1 MGRLVRFLLVLNM
14 WFGFNYGVLFNLYQ
28 ALPTNDR
35 LLFMFVYIVLITLP
49 PCIFY
54 AYITFIYEKN
64 YVHYYELKKFTQ
76 KKLRTNTMLIEALMT
91 GAGLIYRDG
100 GYKSPEFNSKLLLL
114 QKQIGLTDT
123 QIEQLK
129 KTFLNGQSTNF
140 PIKSFIHHL
149 SLIRKLYGPH
159 FSSWMFLALI
169 KMLEVS
175 GQHITYQQS
184 LLKTIERIRGGLNLK
199 QDIYYRLE
207 NNFLLFDSEQKSN
220 FTNYSKYTYFYS
232 FSETD
237 GLQQKLKLAYEILGL
252 PINTS
257 SEEVHRQYR
266 KLVFKYHPDRL
277 SQAQQQNPEIL
288 KETKEKLEKIYS
300 AYQTIC
306 KYNNKKSA
314 ERAQPI

>member
-1 MGRLVRFLLVLNM
+1 MGR
-14 WFGFNYGVLFNLYQ
+14 
-28 ALPTNDR
+28 
-35 LLFMFVYIVLITLP
+35 
-49 PCIFY
+49 
-54 AYITFIYEKN
+54 
-64 YVHYYELKKFTQ
+64 
-76 KKLRTNTMLIEALMT
+76 
-91 GAGLIYRDG
+91 
-100 GYKSPEFNSKLLLL
+100 
-114 QKQIGLTDT
+114 
-123 QIEQLK
+123 
-129 KTFLNGQSTNF
+129 
-140 PIKSFIHHL
+140 
-149 SLIRKLYGPH
+149 
-159 FSSWMFLALI
+159 MFLALI
-169 KMLEVS
+169 KLLEVS
-175 GQHITYQQS
+175 GHPITYQQS

-232 FSETD
+232 FSETS

-252 PINTS
+252 PINAS

-277 SQAQQQNPEIL
+277 SQSKQQNPEIL
-288 KETKEKLEKIYS
+288 KETKEKLEKICS